1 MSKKRFSVMNNNC
14 AAVKLRVWLGIVFY
28 DGAIVSIRFEIEID
42 AVNWWRV
49 LDWVCLGGLL
59 IRNR

>member
-1 MSKKRFSVMNNNC
+1 MSKEWFSAMTNNC
-14 AAVKLRVWLGIVFY
+14 AAVKLRVWLDIVFY
-28 DGAIVSIRFEIEID
+28 DEAIVSIRFEIEID
-42 AVNWWRV
+42 AVKWWRV

>member
-1 MSKKRFSVMNNNC
+1 MKNNC
-14 AAVKLRVWLGIVFY
+14 AAVKLRVWLDIVFY
-28 DGAIVSIRFEIEID
+28 DGAVVSIRFEIEID

-59 IRNR
+59 IRNG